1 MSNTARMGGKIFEG
15 EKNMKNKKK
24 NVGSFATAKLQA
36 KMRSILAVIA
46 IIAAVCL
53 FTACFIFD
61 DNEDETEWSP
71 GDYTL
76 LSLNMWSD
84 GSLTLQKKE
93 QWFKFT
99 ATASNQYFHLKYGT
113 IDYGLCIELYDKKGA
128 SLAPSKT
135 LYNKQNTSFVV
146 TRGEPHFIKI
156 TPVSSSTTG
165 TFKIGFTNTEVS
177 PDTLA
182 AIATAPTLIANEWHD
197 GSFTSADREEWF
209 RFIATSTAPQQYIH
223 FSYGTI
229 GYGVNIQLH
238 DSTGLPVEPEKTLYD
253 KGKTQPTVTVGNIY
267 YIKVTPISST
277 TTGTYKIAFNTFASA
292 PSLE

>member
-1 MSNTARMGGKIFEG
+1 
-15 EKNMKNKKK
+15 MKNKKK
-24 NVGSFATAKLQA
+24 NVWSFATAKLQA

-46 IIAAVCL
+46 IIAAVSL
-53 FTACFIFD
+53 FTACWVD
-61 DNEDETEWSP
+61 DTWTEWSP

-76 LSLNMWSD
+76 LALNNWSD

-99 ATASNQYFHLKYGT
+99 ATASNQYFHFKAGSINGGIY
-113 IDYGLCIELYDKKGA
+113 IEPYNKKGETLA
-128 SLAPSKT
+128 SSKWLT
-135 LYNKQNTSFVV
+135 NNNNTSFVV

-156 TPVSSSTTG
+156 TQGSSSTTG

-182 AIATAPTLIANEWHD
+182 AIATAPTLIANEWSD
-197 GSFTSADREEWF
+197 GSFTSAEREEWF
-209 RFIATSTAPQQYIH
+209 RFIATSTSSQYIH

-229 GYGVNIQLH
+229 TGGVYVQLH
-238 DSTGLPVEPEKTLYD
+238 DSTGLPVEPD
-253 KGKTQPTVTVGNIY
+253 KWLTNGGKTQPTVTVGHVY
-267 YIKVTPISST
+267 YIKVTPGSSS